1 MPLLQQFWTLSK
13 SDYKS
18 EVFKI
23 INESSFHLAQE
34 HIDYLFAQI
43 TETPAAKLGMEEFDA
58 LSNLGKFSR
67 DYQFQARTSDFFW
80 RIITDSDE
88 HKPDLIENCTA
99 KFSDMI
105 KYKTME
111 SKQPY
116 FDKLVEQLQGG
127 RSSAVPVIRLFKKII
142 RDQKAKVAYSGG
154 SGTGTGGTGYGT
166 TGGTTYSR
174 IGQGTQGVGG
184 SANRESIYPNS
195 AAGSAQGGTAAE
207 DEKEDP
213 Q

>member
-116 FDKLVEQLQGG
+116 FDKLVAQLQGG

-142 RDQKAKVAYSGG
+142 RD
-154 SGTGTGGTGYGT
+154 
-166 TGGTTYSR
+166 
-174 IGQGTQGVGG
+174 
-184 SANRESIYPNS
+184 
-195 AAGSAQGGTAAE
+195 
-207 DEKEDP
+207 
-213 Q
+213 